1 LILKKVV
8 EADKEL
14 KLKAVSIKYV
24 EGVEA
29 PFITAKG
36 VGKKAEKILNIA
48 KEEGISVVE
57 DTTLVDFLGIQDVGD
72 YIPEETWSVVAK
84 IFAFIVNSKNGVN
97 NE

>member
-1 LILKKVV
+1 MKKVV